1 MVWEG
6 RLEVEE
12 LRLRSERSR
21 GGGATKIEQ
30 LRTSGERGSI
40 F

>member
-6 RLEVEE
+6 KLGVEE
-12 LRLRSERSR
+12 LKLRFERSR

-30 LRTSGERGSI
+30 LRTRGERGSI